1 MYETGDEG
9 LMQRRWNR
17 LALALIPLVAS
28 LLTTSLSASTGR
40 LPTKI
45 GECRETR
52 ITQITTRLM
61 DDTTG
66 RPIPESGSAVS
77 FRNGG
82 YQVSYE
88 EEEAISRSGVGDRVL
103 MCLVTVPE
111 DCPRGDN
118 RGRRYTTTNLRTGG
132 PWTLPDSPHSCGGA

>member
-1 MYETGDEG
+1 MRGSSLTRFLVLIALVGSLLASE
-9 LMQRRWNR
+9 
-17 LALALIPLVAS
+17 ALARAGS
-28 LLTTSLSASTGR
+28 LPKR
-40 LPTKI
+40 I

-61 DDTTG
+61 DGTTR
-66 RPIPESGSAVS
+66 RPIRDSGSAVS
-77 FRNGG
+77 FSNGG

-88 EEEAISRSGVGDRVL
+88 EEEAISRSRVGDRVL

-111 DCPRGDN
+111 DCPPGDD

-132 PWTLPDSPHSCGGA
+132 SWTLPDSPHSCGGA